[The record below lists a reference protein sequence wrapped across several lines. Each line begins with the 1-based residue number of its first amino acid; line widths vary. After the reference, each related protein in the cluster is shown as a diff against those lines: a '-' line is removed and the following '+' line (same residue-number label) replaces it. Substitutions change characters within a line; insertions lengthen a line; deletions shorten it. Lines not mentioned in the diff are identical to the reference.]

1 LGIGKLKM
9 VTNTLELISRL
20 EEVRK
25 SIESRRDMTIMER
38 RRINTNLKR
47 EDATFKNG
55 SKFIKE
61 LIKIVAKLNEDLEE
75 FKKLPLDEKRRR
87 YSGEQQWFQAMSENS
102 IRESER
108 APPLGPDL
116 NSITKIQE
124 DLNWCRNIK
133 LQMMDAVSALKLQL
147 LARELQQ

>member
-1 LGIGKLKM
+1 M

-87 YSGEQQWFQAMSENS
+87 YSGEQQWFQAMSEN
-102 IRESER
+102 
-108 APPLGPDL
+108 
-116 NSITKIQE
+116 
-124 DLNWCRNIK
+124 
-133 LQMMDAVSALKLQL
+133 
-147 LARELQQ
+147 